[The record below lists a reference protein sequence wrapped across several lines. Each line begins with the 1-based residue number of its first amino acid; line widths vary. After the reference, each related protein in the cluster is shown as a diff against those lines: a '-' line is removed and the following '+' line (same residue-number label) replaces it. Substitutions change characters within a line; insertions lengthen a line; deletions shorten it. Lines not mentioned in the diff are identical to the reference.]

1 MRMRI
6 LSLEVRDLN
15 KKWRKIII
23 TSMII
28 LFLEVAGS
36 LIFLFPYYRMQRV
49 FNSIDKGQWTKTQ
62 EYYDGLNDSQKEK
75 ADSYMDA
82 YGAYITERYVDG
94 DITYLQAAAS
104 FDAINSISDNTE
116 VFDKY
121 TPDIDRNEYV
131 KLVNQLFNANI
142 NKNTEKKYETI
153 SALSDIQKRMS
164 ADTREGILVEL
175 LNRKMEEY
183 MSGSLSYDDMHTFAH
198 LVTGMSIN
206 TAYDYAYTVE
216 AYVQNMEDFR
226 AKYSDVESLISDEDY
241 LGAITLIDE
250 QQLYDFDKEY
260 YELYQTTRQTA
271 YDEGLSYYPV
281 LLQSY
286 IDAGDTEKAMTLVA
300 ALEPVYGSDMDLD
313 FVKDALMTDWQ
324 RACISRLGDWE
335 SYLKTELGN
344 DDTGKYILENVYD
357 ELKPDSLVLHDIN
370 EDGYPELLMFNSGKL
385 DGDYVG
391 TFIFGYDGS
400 EYKYMGYVNII
411 SFGISSNLVAFPIC
425 FGRDAGEEVCLYNY
439 NGETLSAGSSA
450 QKIGS
455 AYYVDGAESSDI
467 DYLSAQTAIMLNQDV
482 TRIQNSG
489 YVSIDDYR
497 EYVIT
502 YENEYEVSDEDTEN
516 QNEEGTDTETI
527 DDSGEETT
535 EEAAE

>member
-1 MRMRI
+1 
-6 LSLEVRDLN
+6 
-15 KKWRKIII
+15 
-23 TSMII
+23 
-28 LFLEVAGS
+28 
-36 LIFLFPYYRMQRV
+36 
-49 FNSIDKGQWTKTQ
+49 
-62 EYYDGLNDSQKEK
+62 
-75 ADSYMDA
+75 
-82 YGAYITERYVDG
+82 
-94 DITYLQAAAS
+94 
-104 FDAINSISDNTE
+104 
-116 VFDKY
+116 
-121 TPDIDRNEYV
+121 
-131 KLVNQLFNANI
+131 
-142 NKNTEKKYETI
+142 
-153 SALSDIQKRMS
+153 
-164 ADTREGILVEL
+164 
-175 LNRKMEEY
+175 MEEY

-216 AYVQNMEDFR
+216 AYVQNMEDYR
-226 AKYSDVESLISDEDY
+226 AKYADVESLISDEDY

-335 SYLKTELGN
+335 SYLKTELDN
-344 DDTGKYILENVYD
+344 DDTGKYILENAYD

-455 AYYVDGAESSDI
+455 TYYVDGAESSDI

-489 YVSIDDYR
+489 YVSLDDYR

-502 YENEYEVSDEDTEN
+502 YENEFEVSDEDTEN
-516 QNEEGTDTETI
+516 QDADTETS
-527 DDSGEETT
+527 DDSGEEAT